1 MSRAQEAINYV
12 EENLKR
18 NFLKNRVKDL
28 DQVFK
33 ICDVENADENE
44 IQMKVKLKK
53 NNWPVELSARNVQ
66 TAYKPENPV
75 SVSIKNIQR

>member
-53 NNWPVELSARNVQ
+53 NNWPVELSARNIH
-66 TAYKPENPV
+66 TAYKPENLV
-75 SVSIKNIQR
+75 SVSILKIQR